1 MTTKKTMTLGVAALL
16 AVAFQMTASGS
27 GTIPGTN
34 IQYAYMLETPDS
46 GDYYSLTDGC
56 ALQNWSNGFKIENG
70 DATTVLYIPDGNGA
84 RTQNKTGTTSIVPI
98 IYSAGR
104 VYPAATGTRVTFFTD
119 LRLLNGG
126 YIDCKKVGHKAGKIT
141 ILADDPDNPAR
152 LDCGVEKSE
161 DYQNACTLKVALVG
175 SADSQILFKYTNGG
189 KALVFPSAG
198 SDWSGFYGTFRFEGD
213 GLGITNDANVSISMP
228 GTMKLANGGMLLLV
242 NDNAPYSFGN
252 LSFEGCGAIT
262 NTGSGATLTVPG
274 TFDTGTNMTWY
285 SSNPGTFGT
294 LILGDGLTLTDR
306 QATPTTILTVTNRLE
321 VGENVTFDFP
331 KAGPASKVLVMK
343 LSPEA
348 VVAGV
353 PDLSDVEVL
362 FAGEPAFWSSE
373 PDPEVA
379 GGLLVYALMDIVY
392 YNGPVEKDNEAY
404 RGKWLDPDFAP
415 AYWSD
420 GLYPNDPAKIYCI
433 TQTVATTASFPTFPG
448 GTLIGRDD
456 IYLYSDFHV
465 EDLRMASGG
474 RVYLRSG
481 NKHLTGRVMASG
493 GTRTMRVLGDRT
505 FYVDAAIHGISGFT
519 FECYYP
525 TGSGG
530 ATFYLTADNSGWT
543 GNLRTAWTM
552 RESDPVYADETT
564 NHVRI
569 VVGDAKALGGNQE
582 SFSYSRIA
590 LENYA
595 ELWFTNTTVMTA
607 ANRGV
612 YIVSGILRVD
622 EGRSVNLMAPVSVEG
637 TLYKVGTGTLGFG
650 GGVLWRKT
658 TGRTILIKEGAIKA
672 ASLAGGAVTFSD
684 NTGIAADAA
693 SGALDLSGATVT
705 AEGAI
710 CLKAD
715 ANTVPEPTG
724 EVVYP
729 VVKVSAEQAATLG
742 PAFRAVKAWKGWI
755 ATLVSETDGDGNVTY
770 SVKYGKKGI
779 TISIR

>member
-34 IQYAYMLETPDS
+34 IQYDHMLETPDS
-46 GDYYSLTDGC
+46 GSYYSLTAGST
-56 ALQNWSNGFKIENG
+56 LQNWSDGFKIENG
-70 DATTVLYIPDGNGA
+70 DTTTVLYVPAGNGA
-84 RTQNKTGTTSIVPI
+84 RTGNKAETIVPI

-104 VYPAATGTRVTFFTD
+104 VYPSATGDKVTAFND

-126 YIDCKKVGHKAGKIT
+126 YIDCKKTGHKAGKIT

-152 LDCGVEKSE
+152 LDWGMNG
-161 DYQNACTLKVALVG
+161 DYAYACTLKATLVG
-175 SADSQILFKYTNGG
+175 SADSQILFRSTTGAKV
-189 KALVFPSAG
+189 LVFPSADSNWS

-213 GLGITNDANVSISMP
+213 GLGITNAANVSISMP
-228 GTMKLANGGMLLLV
+228 GTMKLAIGGMLQLV

-262 NTGSGATLTVPG
+262 NTGSGATLTVSG
-274 TFDTGTNMTWY
+274 TFDTGTNMTWC

-306 QATPTTILTVTNRLE
+306 QATPTTVLTVTNRLE
-321 VGENVTFDFP
+321 VGENITFDFP
-331 KAGPASKVLVMK
+331 KAGPASRVLVLK

-353 PDLSDVEVL
+353 PDFSDVGVL

-373 PDPEVA
+373 PDPDVA

-392 YNGPVEKDNEAY
+392 YNGPDEWNDSNY
-404 RGKWLDPDFAP
+404 QGKWLDPDFAP

-420 GLYPNDPAKIYCI
+420 GLYPNDPAKIYCV
-433 TQTVATTASFPTFPG
+433 TQAVTTTESSSTFPG
-448 GTLIGRDD
+448 GTLIARDD
-456 IYLYSDFHV
+456 IYMYADFHV
-465 EDLRMASGG
+465 EDLRMAKGLI
-474 RVYLRSG
+474 YLRSG
-481 NKHLTGRVMASG
+481 GKHLTGRVMASA
-493 GTRTMRVLGDRT
+493 GTRAMRVLADRT
-505 FYVDAAIHGISGFT
+505 FYVDAAIHGISGFE

-525 TGSGG
+525 TGGGG

-543 GNLRTAWTM
+543 GNLRTVWTM
-552 RESDPVYADETT
+552 RASDPVYADETT

-569 VVGDAKALGGNQE
+569 VVGDAMALGGDQE
-582 SFSYSRIA
+582 SFSYNRIA
-590 LENYA
+590 LTDYA

-622 EGRSVNLMAPVSVEG
+622 EGKSVNLMAPVSVQG

-658 TGRTILIKEGAIKA
+658 TGRTILVKEGAIKA
-672 ASLAGGAVTFSD
+672 ASLAGGAVTFAD
-684 NTGIAADAA
+684 NTGIVAND
-693 SGALDLSGATVT
+693 SIGVMDLSEATVT
-705 AEGAI
+705 AEGTI
-710 CLKAD
+710 HLKAD
-715 ANTVPEPTG
+715 ANAVPEPTE

-729 VVKVSAEQAATLG
+729 VVKVSAEQDATLG
-742 PAFRAVKAWKGWI
+742 PAFRAARAWKGWA
-755 ATLVSETDGDGNVTY
+755 ATLVSETDGDGNVIY
-770 SVKYGKKGI
+770 SVEYGKKGT

>member
-1 MTTKKTMTLGVAALL
+1 MTTKKTVTFCMAALL
-16 AVAFQMTASGS
+16 VAAVQMTASGS

-34 IQYAYMLETPDS
+34 IQYDHILTASDS
-46 GDYYSLTDGC
+46 GSYYSLTAGS
-56 ALQNWSNGFKIENG
+56 AYQNWSDGFKIEDGN
-70 DATTVLYIPDGNGA
+70 AATVLYVPEGTGA
-84 RTQNKTGTTSIVPI
+84 RTDSSAGTTAVVPI

-104 VYPAATGTRVTFFTD
+104 ISPSAAGRKVTTFND

-126 YIDCKKVGHKAGKIT
+126 YIDCKKIGHKAGKIT

-152 LDCGVEKSE
+152 LDWGMDL
-161 DYQNACTLKVALVG
+161 DYDYRYSCVLKAILVG
-175 SADSQILFKYTNGG
+175 SAGSQILFRSTNGA
-189 KALVFPSAG
+189 KVLVFPSAG
-198 SDWSGFYGTFRFEGD
+198 SDWSGFHGTFRVEGD
-213 GLGITNDANVSISMP
+213 GLGIKNDDTVPISMP
-228 GTMKLANGGMLLLV
+228 GTMRLANGGMLQLV

-252 LSFEGCGAIT
+252 LSFEGCGTIT
-262 NTGSGATLTVPG
+262 NTGSGATLTVSG

-294 LILGDGLTLTDR
+294 LVLGDGLTLTDR
-306 QATPTTILTVTNRLE
+306 QATPTTVLTVTNRLE

-331 KAGPASKVLVMK
+331 KAGPASKVLVLK

-353 PDLSDVEVL
+353 PDFSDVGVL

-373 PDPEVA
+373 PDPDVA

-392 YNGPVEKDNEAY
+392 YNGPDEWDDKNY
-404 RGKWLDPDFAP
+404 QGKWLDPDFAP

-420 GLYPNDPAKIYCI
+420 GLYPNDPAKIYCV
-433 TQTVATTASFPTFPG
+433 TQVVTTTESSSTFPG
-448 GTLIGRDD
+448 GTLIARDD
-456 IYLYSDFHV
+456 IYMYADFHV
-465 EDLRMASGG
+465 EDLRMAKG
-474 RVYLRSG
+474 VIYLRSG
-481 NKHLTGRVMASG
+481 GKHLTGRVMASG
-493 GTRTMRVLGDRT
+493 GTRVMRALADRT
-505 FYVDAAIHGISGFT
+505 FYVDAAIHGISGFE

-525 TGSGG
+525 AGSGG

-543 GNLRTAWTM
+543 GNLRTVWTT
-552 RESDPVYADETT
+552 RDSAPVSADETT

-569 VVGDAKALGGNQE
+569 VVGDAKALGGDQE
-582 SFSYSRIA
+582 SFSYNKIA
-590 LENYA
+590 LTDYA

-622 EGRSVNLMAPVSVEG
+622 EGKSVNLMAPVSVQG

-658 TGRTILIKEGAIKA
+658 TGRTILVKEGAIKA
-672 ASLAGGAVTFSD
+672 ASLAGGAVTFAD
-684 NTGIAADAA
+684 NTGIVADE
-693 SGALDLSGATVT
+693 SIGVMDLSGATVT

-710 CLKAD
+710 YLKAD
-715 ANTVPEPTG
+715 ANTVPEPTE

-729 VVKVSAEQAATLG
+729 VVKVSAEQDATLG
-742 PAFRAVKAWKGWI
+742 PAFRAARAWKGWA
-755 ATLVSETDGDGNVTY
+755 ATLVSDTDGDGNVTY
-770 SVKYGKKGI
+770 SVKYEKKGTVI
-779 TISIR
+779 VIQ